1 MWEPSSPSEAAKA
14 AALQMNFAP
23 DTPLSRPR
31 RGSTAP
37 TGDRQCRPRYRPTAS
52 SLESHPI
59 IRRPKDQMWEP
70 SSPSEAAKAAA
81 LPMNLVPDT
90 QLSRPRRGSTAPTG
104 DRRCWPQYRPVA
116 SSLESPPIIRRPK
129 DQMWEPSSPSEAAK
143 AAVLPMKF
151 VPDTPLSR
159 PRWGS
164 TAPTG
169 NRRCRPQYR
178 PGVNNHNPR
187 CEASRF

>member
-1 MWEPSSPSEAAKA
+1 LPKYFAPDTPLSRPRSGSTAPTRDRRCRPRYRPVASSLESHPIIRCPEDQMWEPSSPSEAAKA
-14 AALQMNFAP
+14 AALPMNFAP

-37 TGDRQCRPRYRPTAS
+37 TRDRRCGPRYRPVAS
-52 SLESHPI
+52 SPESPPI
-59 IRRPKDQMWEP
+59 IRRPEDQMWEP

-90 QLSRPRRGSTAPTG
+90 
-104 DRRCWPQYRPVA
+104 
-116 SSLESPPIIRRPK
+116 
-129 DQMWEPSSPSEAAK
+129 
-143 AAVLPMKF
+143 
-151 VPDTPLSR
+151 PLSR

-164 TAPTG
+164 TAPTRD
-169 NRRCRPQYR
+169 RRCWPQYR
-178 PGVNNHNPR
+178 PGANKHNPR